1 MYGFQF
7 DLMFVNVRLQMQETG
22 LVVADYIFRSFF
34 QCFLYF
40 FLCQGGADRL
50 IVYTERASEA
60 ATKVIRF
67 VIGQF
72 QSFHVLQ

>member
-40 FLCQGGADRL
+40 FLC
-50 IVYTERASEA
+50 
-60 ATKVIRF
+60 
-67 VIGQF
+67 
-72 QSFHVLQ
+72 